1 MKKSYSLK
9 DIYNVKK
16 FFENSKNLDD
26 FKYGYVKNIC
36 LNESDVYYIK
46 NACKKNGDY
55 SLDMMVKYFEQK
67 SGRCIN
73 PTIDDI
79 KYILTQMK
87 PTHVNNFGIF
97 TCFSSMV
104 TNKNDNTDISI
115 YARNAL
121 KTLKEEDLSIKKDL
135 IDIKKII
142 DRKYIDDEKIS
153 AKTIFEM
160 PVIDEV
166 EYQHI
171 LQIKQ
176 MQDDLKASGEFDLE
190 SSVDASLLSFEQ
202 ILMMD
207 PVTYVEYEFYLDDLL
222 KRGNTI
228 KSKRFEDLA
237 NNVACVDMQKEIND
251 YLIKV
256 SQDYYEVYNFEDKQK
271 DKLDKQLRLYRE
283 YKFKL
288 RQEYNT
294 LKGKLGAEKK
304 NVNQV
309 YAQKIN
315 YYMEKLNQLKEVS
328 EYAR

>member
-1 MKKSYSLK
+1 MIKGYSLK

-16 FFENSKNLDD
+16 FFEKSKNLDD
-26 FKYGYVKNIC
+26 FKYGYVKNIS
-36 LNESDVYYIK
+36 LNEVDVYYIK
-46 NACKKNGDY
+46 NACKKNDDY

-79 KYILTQMK
+79 KYILKQVKELHT
-87 PTHVNNFGIF
+87 NNFGIF
-97 TCFSSMV
+97 TCFWALV
-104 TNKNDNTDISI
+104 TNKNENNDILISTKNVLKDLKEDDIS
-115 YARNAL
+115 A
-121 KTLKEEDLSIKKDL
+121 KKDL

-153 AKTIFEM
+153 AKTIFEIPM
-160 PVIDEV
+160 IDEV
-166 EYQHI
+166 EYQHV

-176 MQDDLKASGEFDLE
+176 MQDNLKSLGKFDLE
-190 SSVDASLLSFEQ
+190 SSVDTSLLSFEQ

-207 PVTYVEYEFYLDDLL
+207 PVTYFEYEMFLDDLL
-222 KRGNTI
+222 KNGNTI

-237 NNVACVDMQKEIND
+237 NNIACIDMRKEIND
-251 YLIKV
+251 YLIEV
-256 SQDYYEVYNFEDKQK
+256 SQDYYEVYKFENKQK
-271 DKLDKQLRLYRE
+271 DKLDKQLRQYRE
-283 YKFKL
+283 DKFKL

-309 YAQKIN
+309 YVQKIN
-315 YYMEKLNQLKEVS
+315 YYMEKLNRLKEVS